1 MPGTS
6 DRIRTMPTNN
16 GLPSPVIA
24 NPVIEVANACFT
36 YRGRSA
42 PTLEDITLTIN
53 PGDRVGLLGPNG
65 SGKSTLINLM
75 LGALTPARGTIT
87 IDGMSPAAA
96 ARRGRIASVA
106 QRCEARLNFP
116 LSVRQ
121 IVAMPQSNRLPL
133 WKRLPARAQDRID
146 RALALTG
153 ADAFANDPIGAVS
166 AGQLQRALIARA
178 LATDPAVL
186 ILDEPLVG
194 VDPIGQEQFTRMI
207 DSIHAR
213 QGVRESAERGPNH
226 ALAILIVSHDLRA
239 IAATCDRVLCLSRT
253 IHEHASP
260 GGLTP
265 EVLAEI
271 FHHDVAGIA
280 PHHPDCGCHN

>member
-1 MPGTS
+1 MPS
-6 DRIRTMPTNN
+6 DN
-16 GLPSPVIA
+16 GSSRPVIDVQGA
-24 NPVIEVANACFT
+24 SYS
-36 YRGRSA
+36 YRGRPA

-75 LGALTPARGTIT
+75 LGALTPARGSIT
-87 IDGMSPAAA
+87 IAGLSPRAAA
-96 ARRGRIASVA
+96 KKGRIASVT
-106 QRCEARLNFP
+106 QRCQAELNFP
-116 LSVRQ
+116 VSVRQ
-121 IVAMPQSNRLPL
+121 IVAMPQNNRLPL
-133 WKRLPARAQDRID
+133 WKSPDAKAQARID
-146 RALALTG
+146 RALGLTG
-153 ADAFANDPIGAVS
+153 ADAFADDPIGAIS
-166 AGQLQRALIARA
+166 GGQLQRALIARA
-178 LATDPAVL
+178 LATDPDVL

-194 VDPIGQEQFTRMI
+194 VDPIGQEQFTKMI
-207 DSIHAR
+207 DSIHAK
-213 QGVRESAERGPNH
+213 EAAERGADH
-226 ALAILIVSHDLRA
+226 ALAIVIVSHDLRS

-253 IHEHASP
+253 IHEHSSP